1 MQPLKLSYI
10 SLQALDF
17 YLERHRPMSHVLFCQ
32 ERNKNKL
39 ENFRQ
44 KTWKFTNFHKTMFL
58 YSRSKLLSSGKTTFL
73 SKKVPNTF
81 CRPILPR
88 KRGRDEN
95 KLHIFHQNHKLTPL
109 EKWNVCASL
118 NVFLV
123 DRLVFVSRTSPKRLF
138 CLYIGYRMKKLII
151 FDPEQ
156 WTNQPLWKNANF
168 ANLIDEFYTQIVPL
182 PWIDLFK
189 SKKASLQSRQSP
201 NIFSRPILHKKA
213 GWANFNFF
221 TKTMAYP
228 FKKCQFSDL
237 L

>member
-1 MQPLKLSYI
+1 
-10 SLQALDF
+10 
-17 YLERHRPMSHVLFCQ
+17 
-32 ERNKNKL
+32 
-39 ENFRQ
+39 
-44 KTWKFTNFHKTMFL
+44 MFW

-138 CLYIGYRMKKLII
+138 CLYIGYGMKKIII

-182 PWIDLFK
+182 PWIDLFWSLKRLVFSLDSHQTFLVGLFCIKRQDEQILNFSPKPWPTPLKNANFPTCYK
-189 SKKASLQSRQSP
+189 SK
-201 NIFSRPILHKKA
+201 
-213 GWANFNFF
+213 
-221 TKTMAYP
+221 
-228 FKKCQFSDL
+228 
-237 L
+237 

>member
-1 MQPLKLSYI
+1 
-10 SLQALDF
+10 
-17 YLERHRPMSHVLFCQ
+17 
-32 ERNKNKL
+32 
-39 ENFRQ
+39 
-44 KTWKFTNFHKTMFL
+44 MFW

-73 SKKVPNTF
+73 SKTVPNTF

-138 CLYIGYRMKKLII
+138 CLYIGYRMKKIII

-156 WTNQPLWKNANF
+156 WTNQPLWKNANLRISSMNF
-168 ANLIDEFYTQIVPL
+168 ILKLCHFPESIFLSLKRLVFNLDSHQTFLVGLFCIKRQDEQILNFSPKPWPTPLKNANFPTCY
-182 PWIDLFK
+182 K
-189 SKKASLQSRQSP
+189 SK
-201 NIFSRPILHKKA
+201 
-213 GWANFNFF
+213 
-221 TKTMAYP
+221 
-228 FKKCQFSDL
+228 
-237 L
+237 

>member
-1 MQPLKLSYI
+1 
-10 SLQALDF
+10 
-17 YLERHRPMSHVLFCQ
+17 
-32 ERNKNKL
+32 
-39 ENFRQ
+39 
-44 KTWKFTNFHKTMFL
+44 MFL

-81 CRPILPR
+81 WRPILPR

-95 KLHIFHQNHKLTPL
+95 KSHIFHQNHKLTPL

-156 WTNQPLWKNANF
+156 WTNQPL
-168 ANLIDEFYTQIVPL
+168 YTQIVPL

-213 GWANFNFF
+213 GWANFKFLA
-221 TKTMAYP
+221 KTMAYP

>member
-138 CLYIGYRMKKLII
+138 CLYIGYRKK
-151 FDPEQ
+151 
-156 WTNQPLWKNANF
+156 KNYNF
-168 ANLIDEFYTQIVPL
+168 WPRAMD
-182 PWIDLFK
+182 
-189 SKKASLQSRQSP
+189 
-201 NIFSRPILHKKA
+201 
-213 GWANFNFF
+213 
-221 TKTMAYP
+221 
-228 FKKCQFSDL
+228 
-237 L
+237 

>member
-1 MQPLKLSYI
+1 MQLLKRSYI

-39 ENFRQ
+39 EHFRQ

-73 SKKVPNTF
+73 SKKVSNTF

-95 KLHIFHQNHKLTPL
+95 NLQIFHQNHKLTPL

-123 DRLVFVSRTSPKRLF
+123 DRLAFVSRTSPKRLF
-138 CLYIGYRMKKLII
+138 CLHIGYRMKK
-151 FDPEQ
+151 
-156 WTNQPLWKNANF
+156 NNNF
-168 ANLIDEFYTQIVPL
+168 WPRAMD
-182 PWIDLFK
+182 
-189 SKKASLQSRQSP
+189 
-201 NIFSRPILHKKA
+201 
-213 GWANFNFF
+213 
-221 TKTMAYP
+221 
-228 FKKCQFSDL
+228 
-237 L
+237 

>member
-1 MQPLKLSYI
+1 
-10 SLQALDF
+10 
-17 YLERHRPMSHVLFCQ
+17 
-32 ERNKNKL
+32 
-39 ENFRQ
+39 
-44 KTWKFTNFHKTMFL
+44 MFW

-138 CLYIGYRMKKLII
+138 CLYIGYRMKKKKTFLTQSNGLTSPFGKMQILRISSMNFILKLCHFPESI
-151 FDPEQ
+151 FLSLKRLVFNLDSHQTFLVGLFCKKRQDEQ
-156 WTNQPLWKNANF
+156 ILNFSPKPWPTPLKNANF
-168 ANLIDEFYTQIVPL
+168 PTCC
-182 PWIDLFK
+182 K
-189 SKKASLQSRQSP
+189 S
-201 NIFSRPILHKKA
+201 N
-213 GWANFNFF
+213 
-221 TKTMAYP
+221 
-228 FKKCQFSDL
+228 
-237 L
+237 

>member
-17 YLERHRPMSHVLFCQ
+17 YLERHQPMLHVLFCQ

-156 WTNQPLWKNANF
+156 WTNQPL
-168 ANLIDEFYTQIVPL
+168 YTQIVPL

-201 NIFSRPILHKKA
+201 NIFSRPVLHKRA
-213 GWANFNFF
+213 GWANFKFF